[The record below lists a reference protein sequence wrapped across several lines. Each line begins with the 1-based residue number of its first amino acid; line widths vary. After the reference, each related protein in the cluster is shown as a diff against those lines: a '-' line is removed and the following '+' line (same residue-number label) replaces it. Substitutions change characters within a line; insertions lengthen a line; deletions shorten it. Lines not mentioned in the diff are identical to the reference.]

1 MKAVIVTDCEVKNP
15 QYMAW
20 KITDCVSFDLIQEAA
35 RAIDHE
41 ETPMIYDKSL
51 WDVYPDEQRDWAEH
65 SIKPNED
72 MDPIEVILYGI
83 TS

>member
-1 MKAVIVTDCEVKNP
+1 MKAVIATDCEVKNP

-20 KITDCVSFDLIQEAA
+20 QSTDMRGSQGNRSWGSTHDI
-35 RAIDHE
+35 H
-41 ETPMIYDKSL
+41 DKSL
-51 WDVYPDEQRDWAEH
+51 QDVYPDKQRDWAERP
-65 SIKPNED
+65 IKPNED